1 MRVVLLATWACLA
14 AGGFSTAAAQGS
26 TGFPM
31 GDVGQVLRQSEQPLT
46 AWAPPP
52 GPLRRLSRASRSWI
66 AAETRR
72 QIDSPRDPLAVRLEL
87 EKVLEDDVRR
97 RARRERIAPE
107 HFYNAILFQIMLDA
121 EAAAEG
127 RGDAARLAQARAHR
141 RWAAELQSQ
150 NSLFMSAM

>member
-1 MRVVLLATWACLA
+1 MRLVLLATLACLA
-14 AGGFSTAAAQGS
+14 GSHSIAAAQGS

-46 AWAPPP
+46 DWAPPP
-52 GPLRRLSRASRSWI
+52 GPLHRLSRASKAWI
-66 AAETRR
+66 GAETRR
-72 QIDSPRDPLAVRLEL
+72 QIDSPRNPLVVRLEL
-87 EKVLEDDVRR
+87 EKALEDDVRR

-107 HFYNAILFQIMLDA
+107 HFYNAILFQIMLKA
-121 EAAAEG
+121 EAAAEA
-127 RGDAARLAQARAHR
+127 RGDAARVTQARADR